1 MHCLT
6 ARALGCLEEMQM
18 AERWFLEDAPLLR
31 ETRRHHFTDRL
42 PQAHALLYDKEFL
55 KLLAQ
60 MRCTWERLPDDDGP
74 YHCECFPWDHFAPE
88 QELLNPGSCAGFD
101 RSVPLDAD
109 VEEILVELLT
119 GPWA

>member
-6 ARALGCLEEMQM
+6 RRALGCLEEMQM
-18 AERWFLEDAPLLR
+18 RSVVPGGWPLLR

-42 PQAHALLYDKEFL
+42 PQAARAAYDKNSSNVGADAVVL
-55 KLLAQ
+55 GAAS
-60 MRCTWERLPDDDGP
+60 DDDG
-74 YHCECFPWDHFAPE
+74 HITVNVFPGTTSAPARIAGS
-88 QELLNPGSCAGFD
+88 GSCAASTEAF
-101 RSVPLDAD
+101 PLDAD